1 MKIIA
6 DYHTHTIFSNGKNG
20 KRKHAIGTIEEN
32 VQEAIKKGLKTIGI
46 SDHGYRHLLYGIS
59 DHGYRHLLY
68 GLDRDSIFRMREE
81 VDRLNEK
88 YKEIEI
94 RDRV

>member
-46 SDHGYRHLLYGIS
+46 SDHGYRHLLYG
-59 DHGYRHLLY
+59 
-68 GLDRDSIFRMREE
+68 LDRDSIFRMREE

-94 RDRV
+94 LLGIECNILDLSLIHI